1 MIHRR
6 RYATFAQLIACTSL
20 LLTLAACG
28 GARAEVAPSAA
39 PEDSPQA
46 IAASPIASITGIDQ
60 TQLDVCAML
69 PRDKVEAAIG
79 ELTKPPQKSLAIGNE
94 VGCEYVVDQG
104 RAYEITI
111 YNLDRW
117 DLIPQ
122 MFDDITAVPG
132 IGDAAYSTKEVGGTA
147 LYVLLRDRAV
157 VAARVNGANTEPFR
171 RLLSLALA
179 QVPEQGF

>member
-1 MIHRR
+1 MIFTIRS
-6 RYATFAQLIACTSL
+6 AKIAQLIALTGL

-28 GARAEVAPSAA
+28 GARADTEPSTA
-39 PEDSPQA
+39 PEASPQA
-46 IAASPIASITGIDQ
+46 AFESPIASGPGIDQ
-60 TQLDVCAML
+60 TKLDVCAML
-69 PRDKVEAAIG
+69 PQDKVEAAIG
-79 ELTKPPQKSLAIGNE
+79 VLTKPPQKSLAIGNE

-122 MFDDITAVPG
+122 MFDDVTVTSG
-132 IGDAAYSTKEVGGTA
+132 IGDGAYATKEVGGGTA

-157 VAARVNGANTEPFR
+157 VGARVNGANTEPFR
-171 RLLSLALA
+171 QLLDLALA
-179 QVPEQGF
+179 QVP